1 MSLGYNPQ
9 IKAGKLYLETMDY
22 FVPIKNGAPALQLAY
37 QRLELGKKPV
47 TKAQTEALASIRA
60 QWRRRRD
67 SNPRPP
73 CDDACFQDKC
83 TRPPMRPLPKN
94 NLQSSFA
101 NFLGGHCPRS
111 VAKAMARQRPKSA
124 TADEGGVYLKISEQI
139 SLTGSAGGIPPELPF
154 RPPRLAC
161 PTETEK

>member
-1 MSLGYNPQ
+1 
-9 IKAGKLYLETMDY
+9 
-22 FVPIKNGAPALQLAY
+22 
-37 QRLELGKKPV
+37 
-47 TKAQTEALASIRA
+47 
-60 QWRRRRD
+60 
-67 SNPRPP
+67 
-73 CDDACFQDKC
+73 
-83 TRPPMRPLPKN
+83 MRPLPKN

-101 NFLGGHCPRS
+101 NFLGGHCP
-111 VAKAMARQRPKSA
+111 PKSA